1 MSKVFVTG
9 ANGLLATNVIAEL
22 LKKGYSVRGLLRNI
36 DKYKGPQNQKLEL
49 VTGDITNHLQMEEV
63 LDDCKFVIHV
73 AALTSQSIPLYAT
86 YKAVN
91 VDATESLIQLAI
103 KKGIDKFVFVSSAN
117 AFGYGTLKHPGTE
130 EEPIKAPFSGS
141 YYAISKAEA
150 QKKVLA
156 YKNQIPVSV
165 VNPTF
170 MIGPYDGKPGSC
182 KIIMMGHKKRVIFSP
197 PGGKNFINA
206 TDAAQGV
213 VAALEKGKNGE
224 AYLLAGENLTFRSFF
239 QKLSSIEKTH
249 SLILT
254 IPPFI
259 LNAAGY
265 LGNLLRLVNIN
276 TQLSSTNTKI
286 LCINNFYSSEK
297 AKKELKVE
305 FKNIET
311 GIKSC
316 IEWFK
321 ETGMI
326 DK

>member
-1 MSKVFVTG
+1 MSKVLVTG

-22 LKKGYSVRGLLRNI
+22 LKKGYFVRGLLRNT

-49 VTGDITNHLQMEEV
+49 VTGDITNPIQMEEV
-63 LDDCKFVIHV
+63 LDNCKFVIHV

-117 AFGYGTLKHPGTE
+117 AFGYGTLEHPGTE
-130 EEPIKAPFSGS
+130 EEPFKPPFSRS

-150 QKKVLA
+150 QKKVLG

-170 MIGPYDGKPGSC
+170 MIGPYDGKPGSG

-206 TDAAQGV
+206 IDAAQGV
-213 VAALEKGKNGE
+213 VAALEKGKNGQ
-224 AYLLAGENLTFRSFF
+224 AYLLAGENLTYRDFF
-239 QKLSSIEKTH
+239 QKLSRVEKTH
-249 SLILT
+249 PIIVT
-254 IPPFI
+254 IPPLI

-265 LGNLLRLVNIN
+265 LGNLLRLININ
-276 TQLSSTNTKI
+276 TQLSSTNTKM
-286 LCINNFYSSEK
+286 LCINNFYSSAK
-297 AKKELKVE
+297 AKKELEAE
-305 FKNIET
+305 FKNIEI

-316 IEWFK
+316 LEWFM
-321 ETGMI
+321 EAGMI